1 MDFMG
6 RSDEF
11 IFEGAPHQV
20 CVEIT
25 ITDDGLMEQR
35 ESFLVILN
43 TTLTS
48 QTVLLSPQFVFVTI
62 TDDDCELKIVAGVH
76 ELPMMAKKPQTT

>member
-1 MDFMG
+1 MG

-25 ITDDGLMEQR
+25 ITDDGLVEPR
-35 ESFLVILN
+35 ETFLVVLN

-48 QTVLLSPQFVFVTI
+48 QTVSLSPQFVFVTI
-62 TDDDCELKIVAGVH
+62 TDDDCELK
-76 ELPMMAKKPQTT
+76 L